1 MEYQYFSISLHKI
14 SCTRQFVN
22 QFPLRSFALSLHKIS
37 NTKNNDYMID
47 YFAQNLWLAWLL
59 ISLLCLLLELTNGDF
74 FIVCFA
80 VGGLF
85 ASISSVFT
93 DSLTIQIIV
102 FAITT
107 LLSIF
112 FLRPVA
118 LRWFHKGEDR
128 RISNVD
134 ALIGRIG
141 RVTEAIEANGY
152 GRVQIDGDSWKAKT
166 RDGHPVENGMK
177 ARVLSIDSIII
188 TVEEA

>member
-1 MEYQYFSISLHKI
+1 
-14 SCTRQFVN
+14 
-22 QFPLRSFALSLHKIS
+22 
-37 NTKNNDYMID
+37 MID

-118 LRWFHKGEDR
+118 LRWFH
-128 RISNVD
+128 
-134 ALIGRIG
+134 
-141 RVTEAIEANGY
+141 
-152 GRVQIDGDSWKAKT
+152 
-166 RDGHPVENGMK
+166 
-177 ARVLSIDSIII
+177 
-188 TVEEA
+188 

>member
-1 MEYQYFSISLHKI
+1 
-14 SCTRQFVN
+14 
-22 QFPLRSFALSLHKIS
+22 
-37 NTKNNDYMID
+37 MID

-93 DSLTIQIIV
+93 DSLTIQII
-102 FAITT
+102 
-107 LLSIF
+107 
-112 FLRPVA
+112 
-118 LRWFHKGEDR
+118 
-128 RISNVD
+128 VD

>member
-1 MEYQYFSISLHKI
+1 
-14 SCTRQFVN
+14 
-22 QFPLRSFALSLHKIS
+22 
-37 NTKNNDYMID
+37 MID

-128 RISNVD
+128 RVSNVG

-141 RVTEAIEANGY
+141 RVTEPIETNGY

-177 ARVLSIDSIII
+177 ARVVSIDSIII

>member
-1 MEYQYFSISLHKI
+1 
-14 SCTRQFVN
+14 
-22 QFPLRSFALSLHKIS
+22 
-37 NTKNNDYMID
+37 MID

-93 DSLTIQIIV
+93 DSLTILIIV

-128 RISNVD
+128 RVSNVD

-141 RVTEAIEANGY
+141 RVTEPIEANGY

-177 ARVLSIDSIII
+177 ARVVSIDSIII

>member
-1 MEYQYFSISLHKI
+1 
-14 SCTRQFVN
+14 
-22 QFPLRSFALSLHKIS
+22 
-37 NTKNNDYMID
+37 MID

-107 LLSIF
+107 LLSISSSG
-112 FLRPVA
+112 
-118 LRWFHKGEDR
+118 RWPYAGF
-128 RISNVD
+128 
-134 ALIGRIG
+134 
-141 RVTEAIEANGY
+141 T
-152 GRVQIDGDSWKAKT
+152 
-166 RDGHPVENGMK
+166 K
-177 ARVLSIDSIII
+177 AR
-188 TVEEA
+188 TAA

>member
-1 MEYQYFSISLHKI
+1 
-14 SCTRQFVN
+14 
-22 QFPLRSFALSLHKIS
+22 
-37 NTKNNDYMID
+37 MID

-128 RISNVD
+128 RVSNV
-134 ALIGRIG
+134 
-141 RVTEAIEANGY
+141 
-152 GRVQIDGDSWKAKT
+152 DGDSWKAKT

-188 TVEEA
+188 TIEEA

>member
-1 MEYQYFSISLHKI
+1 
-14 SCTRQFVN
+14 
-22 QFPLRSFALSLHKIS
+22 
-37 NTKNNDYMID
+37 MID

-107 LLSIF
+107 LLSI
-112 FLRPVA
+112 LPQAGGPTLVSQRRGPPRKQCGRPYRA
-118 LRWFHKGEDR
+118 HRTRHRTDRGQRLWSRADR
-128 RISNVD
+128 RRQLEGKDPRRPPRRKRHESPC
-134 ALIGRIG
+134 AQHRLHHHHRRG
-141 RVTEAIEANGY
+141 
-152 GRVQIDGDSWKAKT
+152 
-166 RDGHPVENGMK
+166 
-177 ARVLSIDSIII
+177 SIRSKQKPSIFNLN
-188 TVEEA
+188 TLRLCQ

>member
-1 MEYQYFSISLHKI
+1 
-14 SCTRQFVN
+14 
-22 QFPLRSFALSLHKIS
+22 
-37 NTKNNDYMID
+37 MID

-128 RISNVD
+128 RVSNVD

-141 RVTEAIEANGY
+141 RVTEPIETNGY